1 VLTAELVARAVAEA
15 GIDSVPRFDESTGST
30 NTDLTALGGAGAPE
44 WTVAVANEQTAGR
57 GRLGRSWES
66 RRGLTLP
73 VSVLLRPRVAGS
85 EVPLLSL
92 AAGVAMA
99 EACRQAVAVE
109 VRCKWPNDLVVGGR
123 KLGGILTEASVEGGV
138 VAFAVIGTGVNL
150 LHGRD
155 DFPEDLRLPA
165 TSVALEGGHPDF
177 EALLRA
183 YLAGLRELYGEAGTG
198 LATTAVSRYRPLC
211 DTIGRRVR
219 ARTLGGEV
227 LDGQAV
233 GVGERGELLLQ
244 TEGGGTERVAFG
256 EVEHLD
262 AGS

>member
-1 VLTAELVARAVAEA
+1 
-15 GIDSVPRFDESTGST
+15 
-30 NTDLTALGGAGAPE
+30 
-44 WTVAVANEQTAGR
+44 
-57 GRLGRSWES
+57 
-66 RRGLTLP
+66 
-73 VSVLLRPRVAGS
+73 
-85 EVPLLSL
+85 
-92 AAGVAMA
+92 
-99 EACRQAVAVE
+99 VE
-109 VRCKWPNDLVVGGR
+109 VRCKWPNDLVVGDR

-165 TSVALEGGHPDF
+165 TSVALEGGDPDV

-183 YLAGLRELYGEAGTG
+183 YLAGLRELYGEAGSA
-198 LATTAVSRYRPLC
+198 LATTAVSRYRPVC

-219 ARTLGGEV
+219 AQTIGGEAV
-227 LDGQAV
+227 DGLAV
-233 GVGERGELLLQ
+233 GVGERGELLVQ

-262 AGS
+262 WGS